1 MNVFNVYQ
9 EPMIKKLDITDFE
22 YMDDK
27 KRNKLY
33 NLYNHCCKRCATEEK
48 TKREIFEE
56 DVEELEKNIYKSL
69 IKQFVSLTFYRHSGY
84 NNEASDIRWLKD
96 RNPNAKVV
104 GIMYSGGLDSTTLI
118 LRELDKGNIVIP
130 IMNKFNSS
138 DDESAMFKYMMAEI
152 TIHKINERIHD
163 LNHEK
168 RNVERNK
175 RYLLVNP
182 IICNF
187 VEFGCLQPDDF
198 VYTQQL
204 FTSVAPA
211 CIGYERI
218 HLIDKIMIGTV
229 LGDQG
234 VSYIND
240 MKRLYSC
247 ALKFQREPEKGKT
260 SNISEKDTSATLEF
274 PLMKTA
280 KFEVASEFDYLCY
293 IFGFSVNNV
302 LPTFSCE
309 NLQIRYKI
317 VFKGNS
323 IYLRINTLPCKVLYN
338 KRTICGS
345 CNFDYERNIDAYRIY
360 FKLDEQDIK
369 EGMKSENEILQK
381 YLKLLVYNFDKYKN
395 ERKINKLPNKK
406 PGVYLDGY
414 FYDEDENKLKEV
426 KSIKDKKTLD
436 KLKTTRAE
444 KCGNQIPYNKIKRK
458 ETLLGDIIEDI
469 PRREKRFRDIDKQ
482 HFDAINNKDR
492 DKFMFPAKK

>member
-1 MNVFNVYQ
+1 MNIFNVYQ
-9 EPMIKKLDITDFE
+9 EPMIEKLDITDFE
-22 YMDDK
+22 YMDDE
-27 KRNKLY
+27 KRNKIY
-33 NLYNHCCKRCATEEK
+33 NLYNRCCKRCATEEK

-56 DVEELEKNIYKSL
+56 DVEELEENIYKSL

-84 NNEASDIRWLKD
+84 NNEASDIQWLKD

-138 DDESAMFKYMMAEI
+138 EDESTMFKYMMAEI

-187 VEFGCLQPDDF
+187 VKFGCLQSDDF

-247 ALKFQREPEKGKT
+247 ALKFQREPDKGKT
-260 SNISEKDTSATLEF
+260 SYVSEKDTSATLEF
-274 PLMKTA
+274 PLIKTA
-280 KFEVASEFDYLCY
+280 KFEIASEFNYLCQ
-293 IFGFSVNNV
+293 IFGFSDNNV

-345 CNFDYERNIDAYRIY
+345 CHFDYERNIDAYRIY
-360 FKLDEQDIK
+360 FKIDEQDIK
-369 EGMKSENEILQK
+369 KEMKHEKEILQK
-381 YLKLLVYNFDKYKN
+381 YLKLLVYNFNKYKS
-395 ERKINKLPNKK
+395 ERKINKIPNKK
-406 PGVYLDGY
+406 PGIYLDGY
-414 FYDEDENKLKEV
+414 YYNIDENKLKEV

-436 KLKTTRAE
+436 KLKTACAE

-458 ETLLGDIIEDI
+458 ESEYLGDLIEDI
-469 PRREKRFRDIDKQ
+469 PRREKRLRDIDKKY
-482 HFDAINNKDR
+482 FDAVNNKDH
-492 DKFMFPAKK
+492 DKEIMI